1 MCATCGC
8 GDPEIVPVELHE
20 KILAG
25 NDRTA
30 RHNREHFI
38 EAGVLA
44 LNLMGS
50 PGAGKTAVLEATARA
65 LTGEGWR
72 LGAISAD
79 LATDNDAR
87 RLEKVGIPAK
97 TITTGQA
104 CHLDAELVHRSLH
117 DFPWRDVDVL
127 FIENVGNLVCPAI
140 YDLGQRAN
148 VVALSVTEGEDKPLK
163 YPVMFKAA
171 DLVLLTKCD
180 LVPHLDVDLAKIH
193 DAIARVMPRPRVI
206 EISARTGAG
215 MDRWIAWIAGLR
227 TSSLSPAGGEGRGEG
242 EEQEVVRTHAHGEHD
257 RDAAHAHPHE
267 HVHEHLHSHGGA
279 PHSHPHAHRHT
290 HGHRQD
296 AGEAHDHGIG
306 MHAHSGNEA
315 HQHEH
320 RDVTA
325 KPARASKGKRGRAAK
340 SAKSVQRKPASKR
353 ARNGS
358 TKAAARRPARRRI
371 AAKGSRKD

>member
-1 MCATCGC
+1 MCTTCGC

-30 RHNREHFI
+30 AHNREHFL
-38 EAGVLA
+38 ERGVLA

-65 LTGEGWR
+65 AAAKGWR
-72 LGAISAD
+72 LGAVSAD

-87 RLEKVGIPAK
+87 RLEAAGIPSRA
-97 TITTGQA
+97 ITTGQA

-117 DFPWRDVDVL
+117 GFPWREMDVF

-148 VVALSVTEGEDKPLK
+148 VVVLSLPEGEDKPLK

-180 LVPHLDVDLAKIH
+180 LGPHLDVDLGRIH

-206 EISARTGAG
+206 EVSARTGAG
-215 MDRWIAWIAGLR
+215 MDGWIAWLEELRRPMQAARHAG
-227 TSSLSPAGGEGRGEG
+227 AEGGEW
-242 EEQEVVRTHAHGEHD
+242 
-257 RDAAHAHPHE
+257 AHAHPHE
-267 HVHEHLHSHGGA
+267 HAHEHVHGDGVRHAHAHLHGHSHDGVHGA
-279 PHSHPHAHRHT
+279 ARPGDAHAHE
-290 HGHRQD
+290 G
-296 AGEAHDHGIG
+296 AAAHDH
-306 MHAHSGNEA
+306 AHGPTGARKRAATTRKRGAASAKRGASG
-315 HQHEH
+315 
-320 RDVTA
+320 RVSKRRA
-325 KPARASKGKRGRAAK
+325 KPARGTRRRGR
-340 SAKSVQRKPASKR
+340 R
-353 ARNGS
+353 
-358 TKAAARRPARRRI
+358 
-371 AAKGSRKD
+371 